1 MNKKILVLIFLF
13 PWLVGFIGYS
23 IYPIIISLYYSF
35 CQYDVLQIPMYIGF
49 NNYYEILFND
59 PYFWKSI
66 SNTFFY
72 TLFRVPSNII
82 LSLII
87 AISINKISRGGS
99 IFRTAYFIPSL
110 VSGVAL
116 SVIWMWIFNP
126 QIGLLNLILKFFG
139 LSEPMWLQDPSWSKP
154 ALIIMSFWSAGGGRM
169 LIFLAALRNIPPK
182 LYEAFKLDGGSSF
195 QSFFHITLPMI
206 SPIIFLWS
214 IVEVIASMQV
224 FTEAFIMT
232 KGGPVDSTLFYN
244 LYLYNKA
251 FQDFNM
257 GYASALA
264 WLLLIITLIITSIQ
278 FKMSKKYVYYEGM
291 K

>member
-49 NNYYEILFND
+49 SNYYEILLND

-87 AISINKISRGGS
+87 AISINKISKGGS

>member
-169 LIFLAALRNIPPK
+169 LIFLASLRNIPPK
-182 LYEAFKLDGGSSF
+182 LYEAFKLDGGNSF

>member
-87 AISINKISRGGS
+87 AISINKISKGGA

-139 LSEPMWLQDPSWSKP
+139 LSGPMWLQDPSWSKP

-182 LYEAFKLDGGSSF
+182 LYEAFKLDGGNSF

>member
-126 QIGLLNLILKFFG
+126 QIGLLNLILQFFG

-182 LYEAFKLDGGSSF
+182 LYEAFKLDGGNSF

>member
-87 AISINKISRGGS
+87 AISINKISKGGS

-182 LYEAFKLDGGSSF
+182 LYEAFKLDGGNSF

-291 K
+291 R

>member
-13 PWLVGFIGYS
+13 PWLIGFFGYG

-66 SNTFFY
+66 SNTFYY

-87 AISINKISRGGS
+87 AISINKISKGGA
-99 IFRTAYFIPSL
+99 IFRTSYFIPSL

-139 LSEPMWLQDPSWSKP
+139 LSGPMWLQDPSWSKP

-182 LYEAFKLDGGSSF
+182 LYEAFKLDGGNNF

-251 FQDFNM
+251 FRDFNM

-278 FKMSKKYVYYEGM
+278 FKMSKKYVYYEGV

>member
-1 MNKKILVLIFLF
+1 
-13 PWLVGFIGYS
+13 
-23 IYPIIISLYYSF
+23 
-35 CQYDVLQIPMYIGF
+35 
-49 NNYYEILFND
+49 
-59 PYFWKSI
+59 
-66 SNTFFY
+66 
-72 TLFRVPSNII
+72 
-82 LSLII
+82 
-87 AISINKISRGGS
+87 
-99 IFRTAYFIPSL
+99 
-110 VSGVAL
+110 
-116 SVIWMWIFNP
+116 
-126 QIGLLNLILKFFG
+126 
-139 LSEPMWLQDPSWSKP
+139 MWLQDPSWSKP

-182 LYEAFKLDGGSSF
+182 LYEAFKLDGGNSF

>member
-87 AISINKISRGGS
+87 AISINKISKGGS

-139 LSEPMWLQDPSWSKP
+139 LSGPMWLQDPSWSKP

-182 LYEAFKLDGGSSF
+182 LYEAFKLDGGNSF

>member
-87 AISINKISRGGS
+87 AISINKISKGGA

-139 LSEPMWLQDPSWSKP
+139 LSGPMWLQDPSWSKP

-182 LYEAFKLDGGSSF
+182 LYEAFKLDGGNSF

-291 K
+291 R

>member
-49 NNYYEILFND
+49 NNYYEILLND

-87 AISINKISRGGS
+87 AISINKISKGGS

>member
-291 K
+291 R

>member
-182 LYEAFKLDGGSSF
+182 LYEAFKLDGGNSF

>member
-49 NNYYEILFND
+49 NNYYEILLND

-291 K
+291 R

>member
-87 AISINKISRGGS
+87 AISINKISKGGA

-139 LSEPMWLQDPSWSKP
+139 LSGPMWLQDPSWSKP

-291 K
+291 R

>member
-87 AISINKISRGGS
+87 AISINKISRGGL
-99 IFRTAYFIPSL
+99 IFRTTYFIPSL

-182 LYEAFKLDGGSSF
+182 LYEAFKLDGGNSF

>member
-87 AISINKISRGGS
+87 AISINKISKGGA

-182 LYEAFKLDGGSSF
+182 LYEAFKLDGGNSF

-291 K
+291 R

>member
-1 MNKKILVLIFLF
+1 MNKKLFITIFLF
-13 PWLVGFIGYS
+13 PWIIGFIGYG
-23 IYPIIISLYYSF
+23 IYPIIISFYYSL
-35 CQYDVLQIPMYIGF
+35 CHYDVLQLPMFIGF
-49 NNYYEILFND
+49 NNYYYILFKD
-59 PYFWKSI
+59 SYFWKSI
-66 SNTFFY
+66 TNTFIY
-72 TLFRVPSNII
+72 TLFRVPTNII
-82 LSLII
+82 LSLIL
-87 AISINKISRGGS
+87 AILINQVSKGSS

-126 QIGLLNLILKFFG
+126 QIGLFNILLKFFG
-139 LSEPMWLQDPSWSKP
+139 ISGPIWLQDPNWSKP
-154 ALIIMSFWSAGGGRM
+154 ALVIMSFWSVGGGRM
-169 LIFLAALRNIPPK
+169 LIFLAGLRNIPPK
-182 LYEAFKLDGGSSF
+182 LYEAFRLDGGNSF

-214 IVEVIASMQV
+214 IIEVIASMQV

-232 KGGPVDSTLFYN
+232 KGGPLDSTLFYN

-264 WLLLIITLIITSIQ
+264 WLLLIITFAITAFQ
-278 FKMSKKYVYYEGM
+278 FKLSKKYVYYEGM
-291 K
+291 Q

>member
-87 AISINKISRGGS
+87 AISINKISKGGS

-126 QIGLLNLILKFFG
+126 QIGLLNLILQFFG

-182 LYEAFKLDGGSSF
+182 LYEAFKLDGGNSF

>member
-87 AISINKISRGGS
+87 AISINKISKGGS

-126 QIGLLNLILKFFG
+126 QIGLINLILKFFG
-139 LSEPMWLQDPSWSKP
+139 LSGPMWLQDPSWSKP

-182 LYEAFKLDGGSSF
+182 LYEAFKLDGGNSF

>member
-59 PYFWKSI
+59 PYFWKLI

-182 LYEAFKLDGGSSF
+182 LYEAFKLDGGNSF

>member
-49 NNYYEILFND
+49 NNYYEILLND

-182 LYEAFKLDGGSSF
+182 LYEAFKLDGGNSF

>member
-1 MNKKILVLIFLF
+1 MNKKILVLILLF

-49 NNYYEILFND
+49 NNYYEILLND

-87 AISINKISRGGS
+87 AISINKISKGGS

-126 QIGLLNLILKFFG
+126 QIGLLNLILKFFH
-139 LSEPMWLQDPSWSKP
+139 
-154 ALIIMSFWSAGGGRM
+154 
-169 LIFLAALRNIPPK
+169 
-182 LYEAFKLDGGSSF
+182 SS
-195 QSFFHITLPMI
+195 I
-206 SPIIFLWS
+206 
-214 IVEVIASMQV
+214 
-224 FTEAFIMT
+224 
-232 KGGPVDSTLFYN
+232 
-244 LYLYNKA
+244 
-251 FQDFNM
+251 
-257 GYASALA
+257 
-264 WLLLIITLIITSIQ
+264 LLL
-278 FKMSKKYVYYEGM
+278 G
-291 K
+291 

>member
-182 LYEAFKLDGGSSF
+182 LYEAFKLDGGNSF

-264 WLLLIITLIITSIQ
+264 WLLLIITLFITSIQ

>member
-87 AISINKISRGGS
+87 AISINKISKGGA

-126 QIGLLNLILKFFG
+126 QIGLINLILKFFG
-139 LSEPMWLQDPSWSKP
+139 LSGPMWLQDPSWSKP

-182 LYEAFKLDGGSSF
+182 LYEAFKLDGGNSF

-291 K
+291 R

>member
-87 AISINKISRGGS
+87 AISINKMSRGGS

-182 LYEAFKLDGGSSF
+182 LYEAFKLDGGNSF

-264 WLLLIITLIITSIQ
+264 WLLLIITLFITSIQ

>member
-87 AISINKISRGGS
+87 AISINKISKGGS